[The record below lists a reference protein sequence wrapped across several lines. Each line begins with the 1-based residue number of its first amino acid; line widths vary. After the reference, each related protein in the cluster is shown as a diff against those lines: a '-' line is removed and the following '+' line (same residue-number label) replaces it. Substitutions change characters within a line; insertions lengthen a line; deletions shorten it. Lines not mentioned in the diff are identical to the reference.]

1 VTASSVMAV
10 HGPVAA
16 GELGRT
22 LVHEHV
28 LIASN
33 GSQLDPTR
41 RFDRADIIARGVDA
55 FAALHEHGVA
65 TVVDPC
71 PIELGR
77 DPEILAEVS
86 ARSGINLVCATG
98 FYIEGGSLGIPEY
111 WRHRH
116 PEEICELYLCE
127 LHDGIGAT
135 GIRPGVIK
143 AASSA
148 PVGRH
153 EQKAISAA
161 GLAAAASG
169 VAVITHTNAS
179 AHGDEQQDLLAGHGA
194 DLGRCLIGHQDAQ
207 TVGGLVELARR
218 GSFVG
223 VDRVGYESI
232 ATDDHRADLVAGMFH
247 AGLGERIC
255 VSQDRMC
262 TQWAPRPQFWVPKGK
277 EAFVAET
284 VLPRIQAEA
293 IDRGLAYVFTDFVPR
308 LLERGLT
315 AADVDTI
322 FVANPRRLLTGE
334 A

>member
-1 VTASSVMAV
+1 MAV
-10 HGPVAA
+10 GGPVAA
-16 GELGRT
+16 ADLGRT

-33 GSQLDPTR
+33 GSMLDPTR
-41 RFDRADIIARGVDA
+41 RFDRAEIVARGVDA
-55 FAALHEHGVA
+55 FSALHEHGVR

-116 PEEICELYLCE
+116 PEEISELYLCE
-127 LHDGIGAT
+127 LEEGIGGT

-153 EQKAISAA
+153 ETKAISAA
-161 GLAAAASG
+161 GLAAAQSG
-169 VAVITHTNAS
+169 VAVITHTNES
-179 AHGDEQQDLLAGHGA
+179 AHGDEQQDLLGGHGA
-194 DLGRCLIGHQDAQ
+194 DLGRCLIGHQDQQ
-207 TVGGLVELARR
+207 TVEGLVDLARR

-232 ATDDHRADLVAGMFH
+232 ASDDHRADLVAGMFA
-247 AGLGERIC
+247 AGLGDRIC

-277 EAFVAET
+277 ESFVADN

-308 LLERGLT
+308 LRERGLSD
-315 AADVDTI
+315 ADIETI
-322 FVANPRRLLTGE
+322 FVANPRRLL
-334 A
+334 ASAA